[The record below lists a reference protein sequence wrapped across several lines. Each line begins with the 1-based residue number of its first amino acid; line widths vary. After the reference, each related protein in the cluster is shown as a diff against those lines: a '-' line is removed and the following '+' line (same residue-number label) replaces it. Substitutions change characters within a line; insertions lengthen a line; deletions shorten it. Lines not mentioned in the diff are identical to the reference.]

1 MKMEKQD
8 IFRQVKIRIEESES
22 KLRSAVLEAEASR
35 DSESKS
41 SAGDKHE
48 TSRAM
53 AQIEIENLQVQLQR
67 VLENK
72 SILDKMRLD
81 EDMIHGQLGALIVT
95 DSGTYFLSI
104 GLGPVEI
111 TGGSVVYAVSPQS
124 PIGTMLMGKIKG
136 DSVLLNGKKITLTEV
151 V

>member
-1 MKMEKQD
+1 MKIEKQD
-8 IFRQVKIRIEESES
+8 IFRQVKRRIEESES

-81 EDMIHGQLGALIVT
+81 EDMIHGQLGALIVS

-104 GLGPVEI
+104 GLGPLE
-111 TGGSVVYAVSPQS
+111 TAGGSVVYVISPQS